1 MAIENQERYSQW
13 YKLVEDQEK
22 SGLSQKEFCNQQN
35 LTLSQFVYYRCVLKN
50 KEKTATI
57 NKPSFAPV
65 KVLPKENTVV
75 SGEIK
80 LSLPNGFQ
88 CTFPSYLDSIQ
99 IKKLVEVL
107 LAC

>member
-1 MAIENQERYSQW
+1 MAIKNHERYAQW

-22 SGLSQKEFCNQQN
+22 SDLSQKEFCNQQN
-35 LTLSQFVYYRCVLKN
+35 LVLSRFVYYRGLLKN
-50 KEKTATI
+50 KEKTTTI
-57 NKPSFAPV
+57 NKPTFTPV
-65 KVLPKENTVV
+65 KVLPKENTIV

-88 CTFPSYLDSIQ
+88 CAFPSYLDSIQ
-99 IKKLVEVL
+99 IKRLVEVL